1 MVHVTDVGHT
11 CIIMLVLPSKF
22 TLNKMKGIVQG
33 NVISTGSF
41 LPWKLFLQCK
51 HTLTSGEWI
60 HDTVLVMWFLNPR
73 PYTSTQT

>member
-33 NVISTGSF
+33 NMISTRSF
-41 LPWKLFLQCK
+41 FTMEAFLTVQ
-51 HTLTSGEWI
+51 I
-60 HDTVLVMWFLNPR
+60 HPYLWGMDT
-73 PYTSTQT
+73 TQF